1 MLDLF
6 DNVWIDQDEI
16 VVDHCV
22 DITLQVFLY
31 LSVGSYSVLIE
42 HKIALSVISVA
53 GTIVDHTSAWI
64 TRVHFFPTQDL
75 VVECPGWKIKSFPR
89 VTE

>member
-1 MLDLF
+1 MWDETSLIMLDLF

-31 LSVGSYSVLIE
+31 LSVVSYSVLIE
-42 HKIALSVISVA
+42 LKIALSVISVA
-53 GTIVDHTSAWI
+53 GTIVDHTRACI
-64 TRVHFFPTQDL
+64 TGVHFFQHRI
-75 VVECPGWKIKSFPR
+75 WS
-89 VTE
+89 